1 MTVYN
6 KSCKI
11 NTTTKVV
18 KNSETKAHQKT
29 GDYSKNKSFKPNS
42 NSIEKRQKQDL
53 KNLTLEN

>member
-1 MTVYN
+1 MLC
-6 KSCKI
+6 SKI
-11 NTTTKVV
+11 DDIERNVLYKP
-18 KNSETKAHQKT
+18 ETKAHQKT